1 MQLRLLI
8 SIVVSLCVFTGRG
21 DDWPQFRGPGGRAVS
36 ETATPPIG
44 FGPSSN
50 LLWKVAIP
58 EGLGISSPIVTGE
71 RIFLTAQT
79 EEKVETIA
87 FDRKD
92 GRVLWRR
99 PLDSGGNPRPTP
111 VTDGKSV

>member
-58 EGLGISSPIVTGE
+58 EGISSPIVTGE

-79 EEKVETIA
+79 AKKIDPLDLTGIEAFPAAETEKKIETLA
-87 FDRKD
+87 LDRKN
-92 GRVLWRR
+92 GRI
-99 PLDSGGNPRPTP
+99 
-111 VTDGKSV
+111 